1 MVWGV
6 FFGLWGYLELLW
18 GFLGAPGR
26 PKTKKGKS
34 AHVFGGDLGGSWG
47 GLGGLLGHLGV
58 QDGAKTPKKS
68 MPKSIENLMPLGI
81 GILSDF
87 IGILEGKWK
96 QVGTKIVSKIDV
108 NCESQKPTKR

>member
-34 AHVFGGDLGGSWG
+34 AYVFGWDLGGSWG

-58 QDGAKTPKKS
+58 QDRAKTPKKS
-68 MPKSIENLMPLGI
+68 MPKSIENLMLLGI
-81 GILSDF
+81 GIYR
-87 IGILEGKWK
+87 ILLGFW
-96 QVGTKIVSKIDV
+96 
-108 NCESQKPTKR
+108 

>member
-6 FFGLWGYLELLW
+6 FFGLWGYLEGLW
-18 GFLGAPGR
+18 GFLGARGAR
-26 PKTKKGKS
+26 KRKKAK
-34 AHVFGGDLGGSWG
+34 VPTFLGGSWG

-58 QDGAKTPKKS
+58 QDRAKTPKKS

-87 IGILEGKWK
+87 IGILEGKWR

>member
-34 AHVFGGDLGGSWG
+34 AYVFGGDLGGSWG

-58 QDGAKTPKKS
+58 QDRAKTPKKS
-68 MPKSIENLMPLGI
+68 MPTSIENLMPLGI

-87 IGILEGKWK
+87 IGILGGKWR
-96 QVGTKIVSKIDV
+96 QVGTKNRSKTYL
-108 NCESQKPTKR
+108 NLK